1 MKYIYL
7 LLICTTFAFGQTSYT
22 NGQDGIEMFY
32 KSSDTMYVY
41 QQRQAKMSIRGEVA
55 LEILDTYLKK
65 KNLGGKKTV
74 CTSQGE
80 VTGFLTIIRKP
91 KMVVLE
97 FQYLSIL
104 WNDGTLEKTIVKKH
118 KKI

>member
-7 LLICTTFAFGQTSYT
+7 LLICTTFAFGQTSYK
-22 NGQDGIEMFY
+22 NGQDGIEMFT
-32 KSSDTMYVY
+32 KRGDTTIVY
-41 QQRQAKMSIRGEVA
+41 SQKQAKMSIRGEVA
-55 LEILDTYLKK
+55 LSILNTYLGK

-74 CTSQGE
+74 CTSEGE
-80 VTGFLTIIRKP
+80 VTGFLTIIRKHN
-91 KMVVLE
+91 MVVLD

-104 WNDGTLEKTIVKKH
+104 WNDGTLEKTIVKKY